1 MVRSAC
7 LMTLF
12 VGAISAAPAW
22 SQAPPAAVQPDHYA
36 LTSVRIV
43 AAPGRVIERGTVVVR
58 DGRIIAAGPQV
69 TVPATAIRLDLPGHT
84 VYPGLIDAA
93 TSLGLP
99 TLQGGGG
106 GGGGGGAPPA
116 RPAGAPPAPP
126 QEVMPWREAGDVFYP
141 ADNDLAAA
149 RNAGFTTLGL
159 LFDGGL
165 FPGRV
170 AAVNTG
176 ATARRVLRTP
186 VAQQVVL
193 GRRRGGYPATL
204 MGALAFVKQSFYDT
218 QYELRVRQAWERQ
231 PSGDRPSYSAEVR
244 GLEAAATGEIPV
256 WFVAEGER
264 DIGRIGDLAREMGV
278 RNYTIVG
285 AQEGFRAIDA
295 LKRTT
300 LPVVVS
306 LEWREA
312 NQVTGRAFELNVT
325 PPTGPNQALA
335 RADSAATRAV
345 HANPAALARA
355 GVPFALSSYGL
366 SNPAMMMREPMRQA
380 IDAGLSADDA
390 LRALTVTPARLLGID
405 ALVGTI
411 DAGKLA
417 NLVVTQ
423 GDLFARE
430 PRVRYVFVDGI
441 RFDVP
446 AAAPAQR
453 NAQGQGGQGQGQ
465 AQRATIA
472 GAWTGEVDGPT
483 GLLQISLTITESGDS
498 LTGQF
503 SSEMGNMEMRGVR
516 TGNEL
521 TLNGTV
527 TPPGMNAIAVT
538 ITGRVTGDQLSG
550 TLTPQGMAAINII
563 MRRRVGGAFELEGSR

>member
-7 LMTLF
+7 LVTLF
-12 VGAISAAPAW
+12 VGAITAVPARA
-22 SQAPPAAVQPDHYA
+22 QAPPAAVQPDHYA
-36 LTSVRIV
+36 LTNVRIV
-43 AAPGRVIERGTVVVR
+43 AAPGRVIERGTVLVR

-69 TVPATAIRLDLPGHT
+69 TVPATAIRLDLPNHT

-99 TLQGGGG
+99 TVGGGGG
-106 GGGGGGAPPA
+106 GGGGGGAPAA

-141 ADNDLAAA
+141 AENDLAAA

-176 ATARRVLRTP
+176 TNARRVLRTP

-231 PSGDRPSYSAEVR
+231 PVGERPSYSADVR

-264 DIGRIGDLAREMGV
+264 DIERIDELAREMGV

-285 AQEGFRAIDA
+285 AQEGFRVVED
-295 LKRTT
+295 LKRAP

-312 NQVTGRAFELNVT
+312 NQVTGRAFELNVA
-325 PPTGPNQALA
+325 PPSGPNRAQA
-335 RADSAATRAV
+335 RADSAALRAV
-345 HANPAALARA
+345 HGNPAALARA
-355 GVPFALSSYGL
+355 GVPFALASYGL
-366 SNPAMMMREPMRQA
+366 NNYADARANLRDA
-380 IDAGLSADDA
+380 LNAGLSADDA

-423 GDLFARE
+423 GDLFATSA
-430 PRVRYVFVDGI
+430 RVRYVFVDGI

-446 AAAPAQR
+446 VPAPATAQAQR
-453 NAQGQGGQGQGQ
+453 GQGQGQ
-465 AQRATIA
+465 AQPAVIA

-483 GLLQISLTITESGDS
+483 GLLQINLTITESGDS
-498 LTGQF
+498 LTGRF
-503 SSEMGNMEMRGVR
+503 ASEMGDMEMAGRR

-527 TPPGMNAIAVT
+527 TPPGMTAMNVT
-538 ITGRVTGDQLSG
+538 ITGRVTGDELRG
-550 TLTPQGMAAINII
+550 TLTPQGRSAINLIL
-563 MRRRVGGAFELEGSR
+563 RRRIGGAFEWEGSR